1 MKSFSAILAA
11 AGLAATLALV
21 GVPAVAQQAAP
32 KQGAPAA
39 PAAKKPT
46 RPPPSPAALAAAR
59 ELLMMKNV
67 GAMFAGAVPGVVD
80 QTRNA
85 LTQQNLNYQKD
96 LSEVAAIVAK
106 NFAGRENEI
115 GEGMAQIYANEFTEQ
130 ELKDLVTFYKTPLGQ
145 KLLTNEPQA
154 VQISMGW
161 MRQWAQEFGVKV
173 NDAFKEE
180 MKKRG
185 KPIT

>member
-21 GVPAVAQQAAP
+21 GVPAVAQQAP

-39 PAAKKPT
+39 PAAKKP
-46 RPPPSPAALAAAR
+46 PPTPSALSAAR
-59 ELLMMKNV
+59 EFLMMKNV

-80 QTRNA
+80 QVRNG

-96 LSEVAAIVAK
+96 LSDVAAVVVK

-130 ELKDLVTFYKTPLGQ
+130 ELKDLVAFYKTPLGQ
-145 KLLTNEPQA
+145 KLLSNEPLA
-154 VQISMGW
+154 VANSMGW
-161 MRQWAQEFGVKV
+161 MRQWTQEFGVKV

>member
-1 MKSFSAILAA
+1 MKSFSAIVAA
-11 AGLAATLALV
+11 AGLAAILALV
-21 GVPAVAQQAAP
+21 GGPAVAQQAAP

-39 PAAKKPT
+39 PAAKQPT
-46 RPPPSPAALAAAR
+46 KPPPSPGALSAAR
-59 ELLMMKNV
+59 EFLMMKNV

-115 GEGMAQIYANEFTEQ
+115 GEGMAQIYASEFTEQ
-130 ELKDLVTFYKTPLGQ
+130 ELKDLVTFYKSPLGK
-145 KLLTNEPQA
+145 KLIDAEPRA
-154 VQISMGW
+154 IGLSMAF
-161 MRQWAQEFGVKV
+161 MNSWAQNFSETVMG
-173 NDAFKEE
+173 AFRAE
-180 MKKRG
+180 MRKRG
-185 KPIT
+185 KEI

>member
-1 MKSFSAILAA
+1 MKSFSAIVAA
-11 AGLAATLALV
+11 AGLATILALV
-21 GVPAVAQQAAP
+21 GGPAVAQQAAP

-39 PAAKKPT
+39 PAAKQPT
-46 RPPPSPAALAAAR
+46 KPPPSPGALSAAR
-59 ELLMMKNV
+59 EFLMMKNV

-106 NFAGRENEI
+106 NFAGKENEI
-115 GEGMAQIYANEFTEQ
+115 GEGMAQIYTNEFSEQ
-130 ELKDLVTFYKTPLGQ
+130 ELRDIVAFYKTPLGQ
-145 KLLTNEPQA
+145 KLLANEPRA
-154 VQISMGW
+154 VQNSMGW
-161 MRQWAQEFGVKV
+161 MRVWAQEFGVLV

>member
-1 MKSFSAILAA
+1 MTSFSGILAA

-21 GVPAVAQQAAP
+21 GAPAVAQQAAP
-32 KQGAPAA
+32 KQAA
-39 PAAKKPT
+39 PAAAPAKKPL
-46 RPPPSPAALAAAR
+46 SPGAISAAR
-59 ELLMMKNV
+59 EFLMMKNV
-67 GAMFAGAVPGVVD
+67 GAVFAGAVPGIVD
-80 QTRNA
+80 QTRNG
-85 LTQQNLNYQKD
+85 LTQQYLNYQKD
-96 LSEVAAIVAK
+96 LGEVAAVIAK

-145 KLLTNEPQA
+145 KLLAAEPQA
-154 VQISMGW
+154 VQNSMGW
-161 MRQWAQEFGVKV
+161 MRQWSQEFGVKV
-173 NDAFKEE
+173 NDAFKDE

>member
-1 MKSFSAILAA
+1 MKRFSGILSA
-11 AGLAATLALV
+11 AGFAATLALS
-21 GVPAVAQQAAP
+21 GAPAMAQAP
-32 KQGAPAA
+32 KQGAAPAA
-39 PAAKKPT
+39 PAKPT
-46 RPPPSPAALAAAR
+46 RPPPSPAALSAAR

-96 LSEVAAIVAK
+96 FNEVAVIVAK
-106 NFAGRENEI
+106 NFAGKENEI
-115 GEGMAQIYANEFTEQ
+115 GEGMAQIYTNEFSEQ
-130 ELKDLVTFYKTPLGQ
+130 ELKDLVAFYKTPLGQ
-145 KLLTNEPQA
+145 KLLTAEPRAIQN
-154 VQISMGW
+154 SMGW
-161 MRQWAQEFGVKV
+161 MNQWAQEFGVTV

-185 KPIT
+185 KPI

>member
-1 MKSFSAILAA
+1 
-11 AGLAATLALV
+11 
-21 GVPAVAQQAAP
+21 
-32 KQGAPAA
+32 
-39 PAAKKPT
+39 
-46 RPPPSPAALAAAR
+46 
-59 ELLMMKNV
+59 MKNV

-96 LSEVAAIVAK
+96 LSEVAAVVAK

-115 GEGMAQIYANEFTEQ
+115 GEGMAQIYSYEFTEQ

-145 KLLTNEPQA
+145 KLLKTEPVA
-154 VQISMGW
+154 VQNSMGW
-161 MRQWAQEFGVKV
+161 MQQWAQEFGVKV
-173 NDAFKEE
+173 NDAFKDE

>member
-1 MKSFSAILAA
+1 MKRFSGILSA
-11 AGLAATLALV
+11 AGLAAIVALY
-21 GVPAVAQQAAP
+21 GSPATAQQAAP
-32 KQGAPAA
+32 KQAA
-39 PAAKKPT
+39 PAAAPAKK
-46 RPPPSPAALAAAR
+46 PPSPAALSAAR
-59 ELLMMKNV
+59 EFLVMKNV

-80 QTRNA
+80 QARNA

-96 LSEVAAIVAK
+96 INEVAVIVAK

-115 GEGMAQIYANEFTEQ
+115 GEGMAQIYANEFSEQ

-145 KLLTNEPQA
+145 KLLASEPKAIQM
-154 VQISMGW
+154 SMGW
-161 MRQWAQEFGVKV
+161 MREWARDFDVKV
-173 NDAFKEE
+173 IDAFKDE

>member
-1 MKSFSAILAA
+1 MKVFSGILAA

-21 GVPAVAQQAAP
+21 GVPAVAQQAP
-32 KQGAPAA
+32 PA
-39 PAAKKPT
+39 PAAKPAK
-46 RPPPSPAALAAAR
+46 PPSPAAVSAAR
-59 ELLMMKNV
+59 EFLVMKNV

-96 LSEVAAIVAK
+96 LGEVAVIVAK

-115 GEGMAQIYANEFTEQ
+115 GEGMAQIYANEFSEQ

-145 KLLTNEPQA
+145 KLLTAEPRA
-154 VQISMGW
+154 VSTSMGW
-161 MRQWAQEFGVKV
+161 MNQWAQEFGVKV
-173 NDAFKEE
+173 NEAFKEE
-180 MKKRG
+180 MKKRN
-185 KPIT
+185 KPIR